1 MQESLRTDPTRDEG
15 VSPVGQEPTRKA
27 RLLVAEDAQCVRHVL
42 GSFLGRM
49 DLKAEMVE
57 NGKTACEMAEKSK
70 AEGRPYDLIL
80 LDVQMPQMN
89 GHEAAKWLRE
99 HGWTGP
105 IVAVTAY
112 DREVDRKKCLDAGCD
127 EHLSKPIT
135 ETALRNVVTRHLS
148 GTDVN
153 ESAETSAVSCGSTRT
168 QANESANT
176 S

>member
-1 MQESLRTDPTRDEG
+1 MRAD
-15 VSPVGQEPTRKA
+15 
-27 RLLVAEDAQCVRHVL
+27 VL

-89 GHEAAKWLRE
+89 GHEAAKWLGE
-99 HGWTGP
+99 HGWTCHRSRDRLRQGSGP
-105 IVAVTAY
+105 Q
-112 DREVDRKKCLDAGCD
+112 ECLDAGCD